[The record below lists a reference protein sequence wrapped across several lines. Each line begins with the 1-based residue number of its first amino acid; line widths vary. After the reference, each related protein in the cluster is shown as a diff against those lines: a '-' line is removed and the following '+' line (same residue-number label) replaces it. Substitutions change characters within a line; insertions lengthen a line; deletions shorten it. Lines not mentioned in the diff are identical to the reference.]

1 MNLNLLPKNGSTSSP
16 CVKPWPTGNSRI
28 RVNRKTV
35 RKKGGLY
42 PFLPNEPLLKT
53 KLNQE
58 ISFLEPQLVAE
69 KWKHQF
75 TLREALANR

>member
-1 MNLNLLPKNGSTSSP
+1 
-16 CVKPWPTGNSRI
+16 
-28 RVNRKTV
+28 VNRKTV

-42 PFLPNEPLLKT
+42 PLLPNEPLLKT

-69 KWKHQF
+69 KRKHQL